1 MRPHL
6 LDAGK
11 SRSFRLHFAEMRS
24 KRSFQ
29 ETLGVQR
36 LLIQGG
42 LSRKDPLVLV
52 GIYFINNSRVDYY
65 FNGLCLTYR
74 GKLCFFSPGEEL
86 SIQHADAEETEDKLM
101 ELWER
106 RTGLATG
113 TATFQK
119 TQRKG
124 YRGYFPISRFGAIKF
139 LMQMHGTYNLE
150 GFFSI
155 IALFGLVM

>member
-1 MRPHL
+1 
-6 LDAGK
+6 
-11 SRSFRLHFAEMRS
+11 MRS

-65 FNGLCLTYR
+65 CNGLCLTYR

-124 YRGYFPISRFGAIKF
+124 DRGYFHIF
-139 LMQMHGTYNLE
+139 LGLGRSSFLDANGTGTYNFSRD
-150 GFFSI
+150 FFSI
-155 IALFGLVM
+155 IAIVRVGNVMTPGRLVQGQGV